1 MDAID
6 IQLADLTGRARI
18 RHVALHLFGADGYA
32 QTSLRSIA
40 HKARV
45 SLALIAHHFGSKH
58 QLRHAVDAWVV
69 DTFEKVARDV
79 ARLHGGRSS
88 EERCRSFAD
97 AVGGILEAKP
107 EVRAYLRRMIVVDG
121 GPNGAALL
129 ASLLAIARSVVA
141 EPPHRQ
147 DGEQDLS
154 RRSLQWML
162 LMLGP
167 SLLEPVLARCIPGLF
182 GAPPPPAR
190 ADATPPRPFHVV
202 AGRLDAPARAEA
214 RLAHAAI
221 SGPEYFRH

>member
-6 IQLADLTGRARI
+6 TQLADLTGRARI
-18 RHVALHLFGADGYA
+18 RHVALYLFGADGYA

-40 HKARV
+40 QKARV

-58 QLRHAVDAWVV
+58 QLRHAIDVWVV
-69 DTFEKVARDV
+69 DTFEKIARDITRTH
-79 ARLHGGRSS
+79 AGRSS

-97 AVGGILEAKP
+97 AVGGILDAKP
-107 EVRAYLRRMIVVDG
+107 EVRAYLRRMIVIDG

-129 ASLLAIARSVVA
+129 ASLLGIARSVVA
-141 EPPHRQ
+141 EPPHHQ
-147 DGEQDLS
+147 DGEPDLS

-182 GAPPPPAR
+182 AEPRTPTR
-190 ADATPPRPFHVV
+190 VDA
-202 AGRLDAPARAEA
+202 APARPFRVVGGRIDAPNRTDA
-214 RLAHAAI
+214 RHTHAAM
-221 SGPEYFRH
+221 STSEYFRH